1 MTFILTFHA
10 YTEYFFLAALSWS
23 TLPVNTRN
31 SSTHHQFKLGTFF
44 ENIYLEDN
52 VGLIIVLEYILI
64 ARCNVTSLIPIS
76 AGNFLVAYKPWKRLQ
91 NLEVNNNKKAFVRWN
106 VSQSV
111 SKAVLFFYTTCSNFH
126 SILYFHWNLYLF
138 CIEFICHNNTLWNN
152 ILFFTLFC
160 FIIFCKEKKMHV
172 LFSKLYYN
180 SLEMLFLHQWRKTW
194 ALKDW
199 YILQNRG
206 VHVF

>member
-1 MTFILTFHA
+1 MTFIFTFHV
-10 YTEYFFLAALSWS
+10 YTESFFLTALSWS
-23 TLPVNTRN
+23 TLLVNTRN
-31 SSTHHQFKLGTFF
+31 RSTNYQFKLGTFF

-52 VGLIIVLEYILI
+52 VSSIIVLEYILI

-160 FIIFCKEKKMHV
+160 FIIFCKEKKCMCC
-172 LFSKLYYN
+172 FQN
-180 SLEMLFLHQWRKTW
+180 FITSLLECYFCTNGEKHEL
-194 ALKDW
+194 
-199 YILQNRG
+199 
-206 VHVF
+206 

>member
-1 MTFILTFHA
+1 MTFILTFHV
-10 YTEYFFLAALSWS
+10 YTEYFFLAAPSWS
-23 TLPVNTRN
+23 TLLVNTRN
-31 SSTHHQFKLGTFF
+31 SSTHYQFKLGTFF

-52 VGLIIVLEYILI
+52 VGSIIVLEYILI

-106 VSQSV
+106 GSQSV

-160 FIIFCKEKKMHV
+160 FIIFCKEKKCMYC
-172 LFSKLYYN
+172 FQN
-180 SLEMLFLHQWRKTW
+180 FITSL
-194 ALKDW
+194 LKC
-199 YILQNRG
+199 YFCTNGEKHEL
-206 VHVF
+206 